1 MKEQAKIE
9 DAKWSISLQHLV
21 LAFVYAASGAVLA
34 ELIRNISGAE
44 KLTFST
50 TELVGFLLSVVL
62 SAASIVLAIAAIWLG
77 KVSELS
83 VIKRSDESI
92 RLQNEVF
99 IRTTEALQRIEASTG
114 VTEKR
119 IEDIISGRV
128 GDISHKIAE
137 LASGRT
143 GLSQDRQALEEEIK
157 RSILAGVRSPKEEKE
172 EEKRRKLLIQ
182 RRERYQLF
190 HQALLTSFA
199 NKSGVVAS
207 KLGDGAY
214 QGQGDDL
221 FDVVVEADGKKVVA
235 SAFQRPLDP
244 RFNQYLT
251 SVAEALASN
260 SVDRVYIVIDAPTE
274 QHPKLTEHVQSRLSA
289 FKGDPQARVFVICG
303 DIPEIQ
309 AAVKALEL

>member
-1 MKEQAKIE
+1 MTEHIKIE
-9 DAKWSISLQHLV
+9 DAKWSISLQHLI
-21 LAFVYAASGAVLA
+21 LAIVYAASGAVVA
-34 ELIRNISGAE
+34 ELVRNVSGAE

-137 LASGRT
+137 LTSGRS
-143 GLSQDRQALEEEIK
+143 GLSQDRQSLEEEIK
-157 RSILAGVRSPKEEKE
+157 RSILSGVRSPKEEKE
-172 EEKRRKLLIQ
+172 DEKRRKAIIQ
-182 RRERYQLF
+182 RRERYKLF

-199 NKSGVVAS
+199 NKPNVTAM
-207 KLGDGAY
+207 KLGDGSF
-214 QGQGDDL
+214 QGEGEEL
-221 FDVVVEADGKKVVA
+221 FDVVVEINGKKIAA
-235 SAFQRPLDP
+235 SAIQRPLGSG
-244 RFNQYLT
+244 FNQYLT
-251 SVAEALASN
+251 QVAEAIASN
-260 SVDRVYIVIDAPTE
+260 TISHVYFVIDAPSD
-274 QHPKLTEHVQSRLSA
+274 QHGKLTEHIHSRLA
-289 FKGDPQARVFVICG
+289 VFKGDPQSRVFVICG
-303 DIPEIQ
+303 DIPEVHTAITT
-309 AAVKALEL
+309 LDI